1 MQEILVVVDM
11 QNDFV
16 TGPLGTPEARTIL
29 PKVAEKVKN
38 FPGRVLFTR
47 DTHEENYLESREGRA
62 LPVPHCIRG
71 TWGWELCP
79 ELETLRKEEPVDKCT
94 FGSTGLGEVLRAA
107 DQYGEKIGKITLVG
121 VCTDICVISN
131 ALLLRAFLPEA
142 EIAVDAACCAGVTP
156 ESHQTALRAMK
167 ACQITIENE

>member
-1 MQEILVVVDM
+1 MQQILVVVDM

-47 DTHEENYLESREGRA
+47 DTHEENYLESREGKV

-71 TWGWELCP
+71 SWGWEICP

-167 ACQITIENE
+167 ACQIAIENE

>member
-1 MQEILVVVDM
+1 MQEILVIVDM

-47 DTHEENYLESREGRA
+47 DTHEENYLESREGKV

-71 TWGWELCP
+71 SRGWEICP
-79 ELETLRKEEPVDKCT
+79 ELETLRKEEPVDKPT

>member
-47 DTHEENYLESREGRA
+47 DTHEENYLESREGKA

-71 TWGWELCP
+71 TRGWEICP
-79 ELETLRKEEPVDKCT
+79 ELETLRKEEPIDKPT

-167 ACQITIENE
+167 ACQIAIENE

>member
-47 DTHEENYLESREGRA
+47 DTHEENYLESREGKV

-71 TWGWELCP
+71 SRGWEICP
-79 ELETLRKEEPVDKCT
+79 ELEALRKEEPIDKPT

-167 ACQITIENE
+167 ACQIAIENE

>member
-47 DTHEENYLESREGRA
+47 DTHEENYLESREGKA

-71 TWGWELCP
+71 SRGWEICP
-79 ELETLRKEEPVDKCT
+79 ELETLRKEEPVDKPT

-167 ACQITIENE
+167 SLPDYN

>member
-1 MQEILVVVDM
+1 MQQILVVVDM

-47 DTHEENYLESREGRA
+47 DTHEENYLESREGKA

-71 TWGWELCP
+71 TWGWEICP

-167 ACQITIENE
+167 ACQIAIENE

>member
-47 DTHEENYLESREGRA
+47 DTHEENYLESREGKV

-71 TWGWELCP
+71 TRGWEICP
-79 ELETLRKEEPVDKCT
+79 ELETLRKEEPVDKPT

-131 ALLLRAFLPEA
+131 ALLLRACLPEA

-167 ACQITIENE
+167 ACQIAIENE

>member
-16 TGPLGTPEARTIL
+16 TGPLGTSEARAIL

-47 DTHEENYLESREGRA
+47 DTHEENYLESREGKV

-71 TWGWELCP
+71 TRGWEICP
-79 ELETLRKEEPVDKCT
+79 ELETLRKEEPVDKPT

-167 ACQITIENE
+167 ACQITI

>member
-47 DTHEENYLESREGRA
+47 DTHEENYLESREGKA

-71 TWGWELCP
+71 SRGWEICP
-79 ELETLRKEEPVDKCT
+79 ELEALRKEEPIDKPT

-167 ACQITIENE
+167 ACQIAIENE

>member
-47 DTHEENYLESREGRA
+47 DTHEENYLESREGKA

-71 TWGWELCP
+71 TRGWEICP
-79 ELETLRKEEPVDKCT
+79 ELETLRKEEPVDKPT